1 VTRAAAFFDL
11 DKTVIAKSSAMAF
24 TKQFQAGGLLS
35 RTTLIRSAYSH
46 FLYLMNGADLEQIQK
61 MRQFMSLLVV
71 GWDVDQVRSIVADT
85 LHHTVDPL
93 VYAEALNLIHEHQA
107 AGRDVV
113 IVSASGSEVVGPI
126 GELLGVDHVIAS
138 RLEEKD
144 GKYTGEFEFWAYG
157 PTKAEA
163 MHELAHQ
170 YGYDLSASYAYSD
183 SATDEPM
190 LSAVGHPFAV
200 NPDKDLRRIAL
211 ERDWPTLVF
220 TRPVRLRD
228 HLPSNR
234 ALAGLV
240 IGAAAAGVTLWWA
253 GRRSHKDT

>member
-1 VTRAAAFFDL
+1 MSRAAAFFDL
-11 DKTVIAKSSAMAF
+11 DKTVIAKSSALAF
-24 TKQFQAGGLLS
+24 TKQFQAGGLIS
-35 RTTLIRSAYSH
+35 RTTLIRTAYSQ
-46 FLYLMNGADLEQIQK
+46 FVYVMAGADHEQIQK
-61 MRQFMSLLVV
+61 MRQFMSILVT
-71 GWDVDQVRSIVADT
+71 GWDVETVRAIVNDT
-85 LHHTVDPL
+85 LHHIVDPL
-93 VYAEALNLIHEHQA
+93 VYAEALALIREHQA

-113 IVSASGSEVVGPI
+113 IVSASGIEVVGPI
-126 GELLGVDHVIAS
+126 GDLLGVDHVIAS

-163 MHELAHQ
+163 MQELAAQ
-170 YGYDLSASYAYSD
+170 RGYDLSASYAYSD

-190 LSAVGHPFAV
+190 LAAVGHPYAV

-234 ALAGLV
+234 ALAAV
-240 IGAAAAGVTLWWA
+240 AIGATAATVALWWS
-253 GRRSHKDT
+253 GRRHRIAA

>member
-1 VTRAAAFFDL
+1 MTRAAAFFDL
-11 DKTVIAKSSAMAF
+11 DKTVIAKSSALAF

-35 RTTLIRSAYSH
+35 RTTLIRTAYSQ
-46 FLYLMNGADLEQIQK
+46 FVYVMAGADHEQMQK
-61 MRQFMSLLVV
+61 MRQFISLLVT
-71 GWDVDQVRSIVADT
+71 GWDVETVRTIVADT

-93 VYAEALNLIHEHQA
+93 VYAEALTLIREHQD

-144 GKYTGEFEFWAYG
+144 GKYTGEIEFWAYG

-163 MHELAHQ
+163 MRELAAAR
-170 YGYDLSASYAYSD
+170 GYDLSASYAYSD

-190 LSAVGHPFAV
+190 LSAVGHPYAV

-234 ALAGLV
+234 AIAGLA
-240 IGAAAAGVTLWWA
+240 IGATAATAALWWA
-253 GRRSHKDT
+253 GRRGRDHA